1 MFVPGEEPHWLSD
14 GGGEVGVSTTH
25 RSIIEKG
32 IGGGGYFIY
41 GKPLIE
47 IKWTSKKNQKKKLFY
62 FRVLHISFILLI
74 FAPSSLGPS

>member
-32 IGGGGYFIY
+32 IGGRYFIY

-47 IKWTSKKNQKKKLFY
+47 IKWTSKKIRKKIILF
-62 FRVLHISFILLI
+62 
-74 FAPSSLGPS
+74 

>member
-32 IGGGGYFIY
+32 IGGD
-41 GKPLIE
+41 
-47 IKWTSKKNQKKKLFY
+47 
-62 FRVLHISFILLI
+62 ILYMENH
-74 FAPSSLGPS
+74 S

>member
-32 IGGGGYFIY
+32 IGGGGGDILYMKTTHINKVDF
-41 GKPLIE
+41 
-47 IKWTSKKNQKKKLFY
+47 KKNQKKKIILF
-62 FRVLHISFILLI
+62 
-74 FAPSSLGPS
+74 

>member
-32 IGGGGYFIY
+32 IGGGIFYIWKTTHRNKVDF
-41 GKPLIE
+41 
-47 IKWTSKKNQKKKLFY
+47 KKKIRKKIILF
-62 FRVLHISFILLI
+62 
-74 FAPSSLGPS
+74 

>member
-32 IGGGGYFIY
+32 IGGIFYIWKTTHRNKVDF
-41 GKPLIE
+41 
-47 IKWTSKKNQKKKLFY
+47 KKNQKKKLFY